1 MVYVGDGSAGAR
13 VLDVPESW
21 TPSWVSHSELHKLFN
36 QLVGPFADWVNCL
49 SITT

>member
-21 TPSWVSHSELHKLFN
+21 TPSWVSHSELHKL
-36 QLVGPFADWVNCL
+36 VGPFADWVNLL
-49 SITT
+49 SIT